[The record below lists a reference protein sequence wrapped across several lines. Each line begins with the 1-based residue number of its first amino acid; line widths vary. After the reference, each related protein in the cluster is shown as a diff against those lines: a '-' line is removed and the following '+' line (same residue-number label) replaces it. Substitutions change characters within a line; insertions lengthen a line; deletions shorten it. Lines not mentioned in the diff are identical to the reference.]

1 MASQDLPINRS
12 ITIPGA
18 ELSEQFITAGGPGG
32 QHVNKVATAVQLRFD
47 AAHSA
52 ALSERV
58 RENLLQLA
66 GRRASKDG
74 VVLIEASRF
83 RTQDRN
89 RQDARDRLRDLI
101 LEAAAPPPPPR
112 KKTKPSRGAVERR
125 LQAKAGRSTIKK
137 MRGRVSE

>member
-12 ITIPGA
+12 ITIPGS

-47 AAHSA
+47 AARSA

-58 RENLLQLA
+58 RENLLELA

-74 VVLIEASRF
+74 VILIEASRF

-89 RQDARDRLRDLI
+89 RQDARDRLRALI